1 MNRVLLV
8 AVSALLTALASRV
21 DAARESS
28 SAKTRSAAPA
38 AAESDVQA
46 TVLALIKQLG
56 DEQYAVRRR
65 AEEDLIRQGP
75 DAFDQLKLAEDSA
88 DLEVAERA
96 RYIVQRMRVD
106 WARPE
111 DTAEVR
117 RIFARYGD
125 LAEAERNKRITRLAE
140 LKDGEG
146 LPGLCRIARLEPSPQ
161 VARRAALAILKQK
174 QAVNGTTAIAEA
186 CLHEL
191 GTSDRAPAIW
201 IQLWLR
207 EQTDRAATLV
217 DWNAALEAEA
227 ALLKEESP
235 ETSFDVVYALMKR
248 RLQMCHELKL
258 LDETTAALMRMTELF
273 GAENN
278 AKQMSANLTWAMQWI
293 IDHKRW
299 DVLKQLEEQ
308 RHDLIHG
315 NRTLLY
321 YLAAA
326 KLRAGET
333 DDAARLSERAFDMPG
348 GEAAE
353 RVEVGGAL
361 AKLGCIDWAEREY
374 RRALDDLPVVSL
386 ESLEARRDWAT
397 WLHDREEHKEAADV
411 LGEFFDPMADDAPA
425 RRKLIKQM
433 DGRQYLNPISA
444 RREYYLACHYEAR
457 KDYQR
462 QRELLEKAFTLFA
475 DDPDILIAMYR
486 SPGADDAFRETTRAR
501 IEEMSQRHLT
511 LIEQYPDEPTFL
523 NQWAW
528 LVSNTEGDYAK
539 AVEHSR
545 HSLELSPEEPS
556 YLDTLARCYYSAG
569 DLENAVKTQRQ
580 AVELAPHFE
589 VMQRQ
594 LAQFEKEL
602 AAKGKK

>member
-8 AVSALLTALASRV
+8 AAALLTLLASRV

-28 SAKTRSAAPA
+28 TAKTRSAAPA
-38 AAESDVQA
+38 TADSDVQR
-46 TVLALIKQLG
+46 TVLALIRQLG

-65 AEEDLIRQGP
+65 AEEDLIRLGP

-111 DTAEVR
+111 DSAEVR
-117 RIFARYGD
+117 RIFNRYGD

-146 LPGLCRIARLEPSPQ
+146 LPGLCRVARLEPSPQ
-161 VARRAALAILKQK
+161 VARRAALAILKRK
-174 QAVNGTTAIAEA
+174 PPSGGKPTLAEA

-207 EQTDRAATLV
+207 EQADRAATLA
-217 DWNAALEAEA
+217 DWNEALEAEA
-227 ALLKEESP
+227 SLLKEESP

-248 RLQMCHELKL
+248 RLEMCHELKL

-273 GAENN
+273 GADNN
-278 AKQMSANLTWAMQWI
+278 AKQMSANLTWAMRWI

-299 DVLKQLEEQ
+299 DVLKQVEEQ

-315 NRTLLY
+315 DRKLLY

-326 KLRAGET
+326 KLRAGEA
-333 DDAARLSERAFDMPG
+333 DDAAKLSDRAFDLPG

-353 RVEVGGAL
+353 RVDVGGAL
-361 AKLGCIDWAEREY
+361 AELGCIDWAEREY

-386 ESLEARRDWAT
+386 ESLDARRDWAI
-397 WLHDREEHKEAADV
+397 WLHDREQHKEAADV
-411 LGEFFDPMADDAPA
+411 LGEFFDALGDDAPA
-425 RRKLIKQM
+425 RRKLLKQM
-433 DGRQYLNPISA
+433 DGRQYLNPVSA
-444 RREYYLACHYEAR
+444 RREYYLACHYESR
-457 KDYQR
+457 KDYDR
-462 QRELLEKAFTLFA
+462 QRELLEKAWARFS

-486 SPGADDAFRETTRAR
+486 SPGADDAFRESTRAR
-501 IEEMSQRHLT
+501 IEEMSQRHLS
-511 LIEQYPDEPTFL
+511 LIDQYPDEPTFL

-539 AVEHSR
+539 AVEHSL
-545 HSLELSPEEPS
+545 HSLELAPEEPS
-556 YLDTLARCYYSAG
+556 YLDTLARCYYAAG
-569 DLENAVKTQRQ
+569 DLENAVKTQRR

-594 LAQFEKEL
+594 LAQFEKEF
-602 AAKGKK
+602 AAKAKK

>member
-1 MNRVLLV
+1 MHRVLLV
-8 AVSALLTALASRV
+8 AAALLTILASRV

-28 SAKTRSAAPA
+28 PAKSQNQEPA
-38 AAESDVQA
+38 ASDSDVQQ

-65 AEEDLIRQGP
+65 AEEDLIRLGP
-75 DAFDQLKLAEDSA
+75 DAFDQLKLAEESA

-106 WARPE
+106 WARRE
-111 DTAEVR
+111 DSAEVR
-117 RIFARYGD
+117 RIFTRYGD
-125 LAEAERNKRITRLAE
+125 LAEAERNKRVTRLAE

-161 VARRAALAILKQK
+161 VARRAALAVLQEKLPTGGK
-174 QAVNGTTAIAEA
+174 PALAAP
-186 CLHEL
+186 CLLEL
-191 GTSDRAPAIW
+191 GASDRAPAIW

-207 EQTDRAATLV
+207 EQADRAATLA

-248 RLQMCHELKL
+248 RLEMCNELKL
-258 LDETTAALMRMTELF
+258 LDETTSALMRMTELF
-273 GAENN
+273 GADNN
-278 AKQMSANLTWAMQWI
+278 VKQMAANLTWAMRWI
-293 IDHKRW
+293 IDHQRW
-299 DVLKQLEEQ
+299 DVLKQVEEQ
-308 RHDLIHG
+308 RHDQIHG
-315 NRTLLY
+315 DRKLLY

-326 KLRAGET
+326 KQRAGEA
-333 DDAARLSERAFDMPG
+333 DDAARLSDRAFAMPADDP
-348 GEAAE
+348 ED
-353 RVEVGGAL
+353 RVVVGGSL
-361 AKLGCIDWAEREY
+361 AELGCIDWAEREY

-386 ESLEARRDWAT
+386 ESLEARRAWAT
-397 WLHDREEHKEAADV
+397 WLHDREQNKKAADV
-411 LGEFFDPMADDAPA
+411 LGEFFDAMANDAPA

-444 RREYYLACHYEAR
+444 RREYYLACHYESR
-457 KDYQR
+457 KDYER
-462 QRELLEKAFTLFA
+462 QREQLEKAWAHYA

-486 SPGADDAFRETTRAR
+486 SPGADDAFREQTRAR
-501 IEEMSQRHLT
+501 IEEMSQRYLA
-511 LIEQYPDEPTFL
+511 LIEQAPDETMFL

-528 LVSNTEGDYAK
+528 LVSNTEGDFAK
-539 AVEHSR
+539 AVEHSQ

-556 YLDTLARCYYSAG
+556 FLDTLARCHYAAG
-569 DLENAVKTQRQ
+569 DLESAVKTQRR
-580 AVELAPHFE
+580 AVELAPQYG
-589 VMQRQ
+589 VMKRQ
-594 LAQFEKEL
+594 LAQFEKEF